1 METTSTISTEELL
14 PRLEPPD
21 AVLLL
26 DVREPDEFA
35 EWRIPG
41 AVNIPLGE
49 LTDRVGDIPHDRE
62 VVTVCAAG
70 TRAARAVERLAEAG
84 IEAVVLAGGMGAW
97 AAAYDCASIEVGGA
111 TVVQVRRRGKG
122 CLSYVIGAGDAAAVI
137 DPSADIS
144 RYLSIADE
152 HGWTITHIFDTH
164 LHADHVSG
172 ARALA
177 EATGVDLVLNS
188 GDPFQFAYAPLADGI
203 GIPLS
208 DDVTLT
214 ISAIHTPGHTMG
226 STSYLLGEA
235 AIFSG
240 DTLFLESVGRPDLYE
255 KAEEFAHALY
265 HTLHERVLQ
274 LPDSALVLPSHYGD
288 GVEIHADKVLGAPLG
303 SLRERLR
310 MLSVGEDEF
319 VSWAASAVPAR
330 PPNYAAIVK
339 ANQGNSTLAP
349 EELRA
354 LEVGPNRC
362 AVRA

>member
-1 METTSTISTEELL
+1 MEMISTGELL

-41 AVNIPLGE
+41 AVNIPLRE
-49 LTDRVGDIPHDRE
+49 LVNRVGEIPRDRD
-62 VVTVCAAG
+62 VVTVCTAG
-70 TRAARAVERLAEAG
+70 VRAARAVETLADAG
-84 IEAVVLAGGMGAW
+84 IDAAVLAGGMGAW
-97 AAAYDCASIEVGGA
+97 AVAYDSASIEVGGA

-122 CLSYVIGAGDAAAVI
+122 CLSYVVGAGDAAAVI
-137 DPSADIS
+137 DPAADIS

-152 HGWTITHIFDTH
+152 HGWTISHILDTH

-177 EATGVDLVLNS
+177 EATGVELVLNCR
-188 GDPFQFAYAPLADGI
+188 DPFQFACTPLADGVEI
-203 GIPLS
+203 TLS
-208 DDVTLT
+208 ENLT
-214 ISAIHTPGHTMG
+214 ARISAIHTPGHTMG

-235 AIFSG
+235 AVFSG
-240 DTLFLESVGRPDLYE
+240 DTLFLESVGRPDLYDQ
-255 KAEEFAHALY
+255 AEEFAHALY
-265 HTLHERVLQ
+265 RTLHERVLQ

-288 GVEIHADKVLGAPLG
+288 GVEIHVGEVLGAPLG
-303 SLRERLR
+303 LLRKRLW

-339 ANQGNSTLAP
+339 ANQGNSTLTA
-349 EELRA
+349 EELHA

-362 AVRA
+362 ALSA